1 MAAKIKADFT
11 DNRSVDKDK
20 NLNKDN
26 RYNDSIKNEKSDSY
40 VAPYSKY
47 FSHITYYC
55 LFIHVDVIIRNYD
68 LYVCIACTFPST
80 QFLFVLLNMHLCTL
94 ATDVQVFSIR
104 CYVKCGFVVN
114 SYFYCYCFCDSKFKI
129 TLCVNSCFHYNF

>member
-68 LYVCIACTFPST
+68 LYV
-80 QFLFVLLNMHLCTL
+80 
-94 ATDVQVFSIR
+94 
-104 CYVKCGFVVN
+104 YV
-114 SYFYCYCFCDSKFKI
+114 
-129 TLCVNSCFHYNF
+129 

>member
-40 VAPYSKY
+40 VAPYSKIFFPHY
-47 FSHITYYC
+47 V
-55 LFIHVDVIIRNYD
+55 LVFIYSRWRDY
-68 LYVCIACTFPST
+68 T
-80 QFLFVLLNMHLCTL
+80 
-94 ATDVQVFSIR
+94 
-104 CYVKCGFVVN
+104 
-114 SYFYCYCFCDSKFKI
+114 
-129 TLCVNSCFHYNF
+129 

>member
-26 RYNDSIKNEKSDSY
+26 RYNNSIKNEKSDSY

-47 FSHITYYC
+47 FSHITY
-55 LFIHVDVIIRNYD
+55 
-68 LYVCIACTFPST
+68 
-80 QFLFVLLNMHLCTL
+80 
-94 ATDVQVFSIR
+94 
-104 CYVKCGFVVN
+104 
-114 SYFYCYCFCDSKFKI
+114 
-129 TLCVNSCFHYNF
+129 